1 MHCGDQ
7 LANCDICFYHYR
19 RDKGGRLTIP
29 KFDYLSLDQA
39 SRAEGV
45 VVVIDVL
52 RAFTTAAYALDNGAS
67 RIFPV
72 GTVEEAFSLQRVV
85 PNSLIMGEVGGRK
98 PDSFDFSNSPM
109 EIAGPDLSGKSLIQ
123 RTTAGTQGIIKTEK
137 AQTLLAAS
145 FVVAGATAA
154 SLRRASPALVSFVI
168 SGQSF
173 GRDGDEDRACGE
185 YIEALMRGYQPD
197 PEVYTERVMTSTV
210 GLAFSSG
217 KLDYLSQEDIGMSL
231 AVSRFDF
238 YLPVYKEHGRFVIKK
253 GVLSAV

>member
-7 LANCDICFYHYR
+7 LANSEICFNQIR
-19 RDKGGRLTIP
+19 QGKGCRLTRP

-72 GTVEEAFSLQRVV
+72 GTLEEAFSLQRVV
-85 PNSLIMGEVGGRK
+85 SNSLIMGEVGGRK
-98 PDSFDFSNSPM
+98 PEGFDFSNSPM
-109 EIAGPDLSGKSLIQ
+109 AVSELDLSGKSLIQ
-123 RTTAGTQGIIKTEK
+123 STTAGTQGIVGAEK

-145 FVVAGATAA
+145 FVVAGVTAA
-154 SLRRASPALVSFVI
+154 FLQLVNPALVSFII

-185 YIEALMRGYQPD
+185 YIEALMRGCQPD
-197 PEVYTERVMTSTV
+197 PVAYTKRVMTSTV
-210 GLAFSSG
+210 GRAFSSG
-217 KLDYLSQEDIGMSL
+217 QLDYLSQEDIGMSL

-238 YLPVYKEHGRFVIKK
+238 CLPVCKEHGRLVIKR
-253 GVLSAV
+253 GVLSTV

>member
-1 MHCGDQ
+1 
-7 LANCDICFYHYR
+7 
-19 RDKGGRLTIP
+19 LTIP
-29 KFDYLSLDQA
+29 KFNYLSLDQA
-39 SRAEGV
+39 SHAEGV

-72 GTVEEAFSLQRVV
+72 GTVEEAFNLQRLV

-98 PDSFDFSNSPM
+98 PDGFDFNNSPM
-109 EIAGPDLSGKSLIQ
+109 TVSELDLSGKSLIQ
-123 RTTAGTQGIIKTEK
+123 RTTAGTQGIIKAEN
-137 AQTLLAAS
+137 AQTLFAAS
-145 FVVAGATAA
+145 FVVAGATAEF
-154 SLRRASPALVSFVI
+154 LRRANPAQVSFII

-197 PEVYTERVMTSTV
+197 PEAYTERVMTSTV
-210 GLAFSSG
+210 GRAFNLG
-217 KLDYLSQEDIGMSL
+217 QLDYLSKGDIAMSL

-238 YLPVYKEHGRFVIKK
+238 PLPVYKDHGRPVIKK